1 MKLRKWD
8 NVILISGGRQTK
20 TVDGEAVART
30 SAKGKTLG
38 MKGKTWTILKVF
50 KEDNKVLIEGV
61 NIVKR
66 HMKKQGTQPGQIIE
80 MEKPVP
86 ASNVMLV
93 CPYTGKPTRIG
104 FFFEE
109 DKKTGSKKKFRFSKI
124 AVKEGAKKT
133 PADAIIK

>member
-20 TVDGEAVART
+20 TVDGEAQART
-30 SAKGKTLG
+30 SAKGKALG
-38 MKGKTWTILKVF
+38 NKGKTWTILKVF
-50 KEDNKVLIEGV
+50 KDENKVLIEGV

-66 HMKKQGTQPGQIIE
+66 HMKKQGTQPGQIVE
-80 MEKPVP
+80 MEKPVD

-109 DKKTGSKKKFRFSKI
+109 DKKTGSKKKFRFSKV
-124 AVKEGAKKT
+124 AVKDGAKKT
-133 PADAIIK
+133 PQDAIIK